1 MISALVTAPPYADFL
16 EEVAAHPIVR
26 GLRLNTVMPLKSGPA
41 EALERLSRLGQP
53 LWVDLKGR
61 QLRVVG
67 AAIPPFTE
75 VFLSHRITVQ
85 TPVDA
90 WFADG
95 NERARVVAVDGNRL
109 ILEDGPRRLIGPGE
123 SVNIPHPS
131 LQIEGTLTE
140 SDRAYLAA
148 MKALGLKNV
157 MLSYV
162 ESPTDAAEV
171 RELLPGAEILLKI
184 ESQRG
189 LAYAKTHKSSPGHV
203 STGLDKL
210 DQRLDNHVSTSLD
223 NHLIAARGDLY
234 IEVVRPHR
242 IVTALREIIQADPQA
257 LVASR
262 LFNSLAYR
270 PVPDS
275 ADLGDAAFLLSLG
288 YKTFLLG
295 DDICFRRESV
305 LAALNL
311 LELFAGTA
319 RD

>member
-1 MISALVTAPPYADFL
+1 MISVLVTAPPYAEFL
-16 EEVAAHPIVR
+16 AEVAAHPIVR
-26 GLRLNTVMPLKSGPA
+26 GLRLNTVMPLKEGPA
-41 EALERLSRLGQP
+41 ETLERLSRLGQP

-67 AAIPPFTE
+67 AAIPPYTE
-75 VFLSHRITVQ
+75 VCLSHRIKVQ

-90 WFADG
+90 WFGDG
-95 NERARVVAVDGNRL
+95 SERARVMAVDGSRL

-140 SDRAYLAA
+140 TDRAYLAA
-148 MKALGLKNV
+148 MKSLGLKNV

-162 ESPTDAAEV
+162 ETPADVAEA
-171 RELLPGAEILLKI
+171 RELLPDAEILLKI
-184 ESQRG
+184 ESQPG
-189 LAYAKTHKSSPGHV
+189 LAYAKQHKNSQG
-203 STGLDKL
+203 
-210 DQRLDNHVSTSLD
+210 RLV
-223 NHLIAARGDLY
+223 AARGDLY
-234 IEVVRPHR
+234 VEVVRPHR
-242 IVTALREIIQADPQA
+242 IITALRDILTADPQA
-257 LVASR
+257 VVASR

-270 PVPDS
+270 PVPES
-275 ADLGDAAFLLSLG
+275 ADLGDAAFLLALG

-311 LELFAGTA
+311 LELLAIEFRA
-319 RD
+319 

>member
-311 LELFAGTA
+311 LELLAIELRA
-319 RD
+319 

>member
-1 MISALVTAPPYADFL
+1 MISAIVTAPPYADFL
-16 EEVAAHPIVR
+16 AEVAAHPIVR
-26 GLRLNTVMPLKSGPA
+26 GLRLNTVMPLKDDPTES
-41 EALERLSRLGQP
+41 LERLSKLGQP

-67 AAIPPFTE
+67 AAIPPYTE
-75 VFLSHRITVQ
+75 VFLSHRIKVQ

-95 NERARVVAVDGNRL
+95 RERARVMAVDGNRL

-140 SDRAYLAA
+140 TDRAYLAA
-148 MKALGLKNV
+148 MKSLGLKRV

-162 ESPTDAAEV
+162 ESTADAAEV
-171 RELLPGAEILLKI
+171 RELLPGAEVLLKI
-184 ESQRG
+184 ETLRG
-189 LAYAKTHKSSPGHV
+189 LAYARTHKAGQ
-203 STGLDKL
+203 GY
-210 DQRLDNHVSTSLD
+210 VSTSLD

-234 IEVVRPHR
+234 VEVVRPHR
-242 IVTALREIIQADPQA
+242 IVTALRDILQADPDA
-257 LVASR
+257 VVASR
-262 LFNSLAYR
+262 LFNSLAYG

-275 ADLGDAAFLLSLG
+275 ADIGDAAFLLTLG

-295 DDICFRRESV
+295 DDICFRRDSV

-311 LELFAGTA
+311 LELLAIEL
-319 RD
+319 R